1 MFRHAATIIMNDTT
15 LMVFAAQL
23 QRSLRTRSTRRIQR
37 RMRLLLRLHFF
48 SKRHT
53 QRLHAPLQRCP
64 GMNRYVDALQRPFAF
79 HDYYDIM
86 KLALNESFGVPHLGR
101 AAQRNPV

>member
-1 MFRHAATIIMNDTT
+1 
-15 LMVFAAQL
+15 
-23 QRSLRTRSTRRIQR
+23 
-37 RMRLLLRLHFF
+37 MRLLLRLHFF

-53 QRLHAPLQRCP
+53 QCLHAALQRCP

-86 KLALNESFGVPHLGR
+86 KLALNESFGIPHLGR
-101 AAQRNPV
+101 AAQSNTV